1 MKRNNS
7 SIVIGWIKYISRI
20 ILAVGW
26 RKSIFITDAG
36 LIINAGLYLKNT
48 AAAALVAFGVAMG
61 IANAQEN
68 PDKLLWGDT
77 LLHPSCNWVR
87 HEFPIRII
95 LPV

>member
-26 RKSIFITDAG
+26 RKSISITDAG

-48 AAAALVAFGVAMG
+48 AAAALVAFGAAMG
-61 IANAQEN
+61 TANAQKN